1 MEIYNPALEEK
12 EENNSKSKMEIL
24 TEYILEELNS
34 FIEDQKK
41 AYKYIPVFDGLLP
54 GINETVIDTTIRLSK
69 NLIKALITNDVDL
82 FVDSVA
88 SFGTEQIKY
97 SSRELQIEFCK
108 SCRLELY
115 KNAEK
120 ALENK

>member
-1 MEIYNPALEEK
+1 MEIYNPMLDKK
-12 EENNSKSKMEIL
+12 EESSSKSKMEIL